1 VSSKSIGK
9 ISDNAK
15 KAAGKASEISEK
27 GME

>member
-15 KAAGKASEISEK
+15 KAAEKASEISKK